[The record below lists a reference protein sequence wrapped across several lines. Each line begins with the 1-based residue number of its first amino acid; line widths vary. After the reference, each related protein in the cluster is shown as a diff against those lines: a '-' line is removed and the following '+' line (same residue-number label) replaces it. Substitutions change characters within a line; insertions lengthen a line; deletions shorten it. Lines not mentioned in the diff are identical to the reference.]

1 MNRAVITGIGLICS
15 NAENKNEFADACFGG
30 RLGIK
35 NCKTFTTKGLTTPY
49 FGETCD
55 KYPFDVPYDKNSL
68 TDNRFYFMLEKS
80 LREMMIDAD
89 IDKDYV
95 SSLGRRCRMFFGTFI
110 YTAEAVHLR
119 RRAKKIGAVDNS
131 IALVNEYS
139 SFAKKIVGVKGTVT
153 TVTTA
158 CSSSSAAVGMS
169 LDYIRN
175 GLCDSAIVIGVDN
188 LDIEDA
194 YGFHA
199 LRLLSG
205 GICNPFDKN
214 RDGINIGEGSVAF
227 FIESLER
234 AKARKAKIYCEL
246 VGYSLGNDA
255 YHIVSPEPSG
265 KAACNVM
272 RNAIKDA
279 NISISDIDYI
289 NAHGTGTILNDAME
303 LNAIEQLMADT
314 DKKIWLS
321 STKSLI
327 GHCMGAAGA
336 IEIASVVLSMNHK
349 KYIPMPNLK
358 NPIEHSE
365 KICMSSETFP
375 LEINYALSNNFAFAG
390 NNSAVVLKTFKDGD

>member
-1 MNRAVITGIGLICS
+1 M
-15 NAENKNEFADACFGG
+15 K
-30 RLGIK
+30 K
-35 NCKTFTTKGLTTPY
+35 CKAFPTEGLTTPY

-55 KYPFDVPYDKNSL
+55 KYFFDEPYDKNSV
-68 TDNRFYFMLEKS
+68 TDNRFYYMLEKS

-89 IDKDYV
+89 IDKDYIN
-95 SSLGRRCRMFFGTFI
+95 SLGKSCRMFFGTFI
-110 YTAEAVHLR
+110 YTAEARNLR
-119 RRAKKIGAVDNS
+119 RRAKKIGKVDNS
-131 IALVNEYS
+131 IAFTNDYS
-139 SFAKKIVGVKGTVT
+139 AFAKKIVGVKGTVT

-158 CSSSSAAVGMS
+158 CSSSAAAVGMAF
-169 LDYIRN
+169 DYIRN
-175 GLCDSAIVIGVDN
+175 GICDSAVVIGADN
-188 LDIEDA
+188 LVIDDA

-199 LRLLSG
+199 LRLLSN

-234 AKARKAKIYCEL
+234 AKVRKAKIYCEL

-255 YHIVSPEPSG
+255 YHMVSPEPSG
-265 KAACNVM
+265 KSAFKVM
-272 RNAIKDA
+272 QNALEDA

-289 NAHGTGTILNDAME
+289 NAHGTGTILNDSME
-303 LNAIEQLMADT
+303 LKAIEQLMADT
-314 DKKIWLS
+314 DKKIWVS
-321 STKSLI
+321 STKSMV

-336 IEIASVVLSMNHK
+336 IEIASVILSINQK

-375 LEINYALSNNFAFAG
+375 FEINYALSNNFAFAG
-390 NNSAVVLKTFKDGD
+390 NNSALVLKIFKDGD